1 MQLTVEQ
8 RVHMVTKFL
17 ETQDYD
23 AVIDSFVRQ
32 FPDRAP
38 PSNMT
43 IYRNVPQSQQ
53 RDRSGSPRTLRT
65 PENIELVREAFT
77 TNPSFSTRRNNLDLS
92 QSCLRAAE

>member
-43 IYRNVPQSQQ
+43 IIRMSK
-53 RDRSGSPRTLRT
+53 
-65 PENIELVREAFT
+65 
-77 TNPSFSTRRNNLDLS
+77 STRGTEQATTSTKEDLEG
-92 QSCLRAAE
+92 QEH